1 MIMLLVLIFI
11 FIVVITFL
19 LLNSYKTS
27 VKHYRVTWDGKQL
40 CFGLGRFNTLNEFL
54 DHFRSRPIISGE
66 SGIFPLYVG
75 VCSICMVVG
84 VSLITFYITH

>member
-11 FIVVITFL
+11 FIVIITFL
-19 LLNSYKTS
+19 FLNSYKTS

-40 CFGLGRFNTLNEFL
+40 CFGLGRFKTLNEFL

-66 SGIFPLYVG
+66 SGIFPLYV
-75 VCSICMVVG
+75 VYVPYVWLWEC
-84 VSLITFYITH
+84 H